1 MDMVVEYDDKDRLT
15 EHKEDADYEVKINS
29 IEAGRN
35 WCLLSEIQILVDS
48 MQAKLDGM
56 IEC

>member
-1 MDMVVEYDDKDRLT
+1 MIKIKLT
-15 EHKEDADYEVKINS
+15 KHKEDADYEVKINS

-48 MQAKLDGM
+48 IQAKLDGM